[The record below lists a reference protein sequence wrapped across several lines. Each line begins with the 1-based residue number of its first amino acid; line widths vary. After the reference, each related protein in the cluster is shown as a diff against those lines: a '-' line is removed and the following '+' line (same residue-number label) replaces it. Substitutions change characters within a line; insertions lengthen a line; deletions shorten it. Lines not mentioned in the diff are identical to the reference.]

1 VTGLFTVQLQ
11 NKIVEPD
18 SVKDPSLQIKSAKA
32 GELPG
37 KRGRLHPVLGGCL
50 IINADDWG
58 RDPRTTDRTFECF
71 QHGALSSASG
81 MVFMQD
87 SERAAAIAIE
97 HGFDVGLHLNLS
109 APFSA
114 PGTPTRLATDHQ
126 KVREYLCARRSAR
139 LLYHPGLANSFEYAV
154 ASQLEEFTRL
164 YGRTPDRID
173 GHHHMHL
180 SANVLLQ
187 GLLPSGTIV
196 RRHFSY
202 DPGEK
207 MLRNSVFRLYSR
219 ALLAGRYRV
228 TDFFFSLPPLAPEVR
243 LRRIFSLTQRSVVEL
258 ETHPVNPEEYRFL
271 TGGDLLRWT
280 TLCPPAATFG
290 KPAVLQSA
298 QDRLRTQ

>member
-1 VTGLFTVQLQ
+1 MQLQ
-11 NKIVEPD
+11 NKIVEQD
-18 SVKDPSLQIKSAKA
+18 AVKDPPLQISLANP

-37 KRGRLHPVLGGCL
+37 KDARLQSALGGRL

-58 RDPRTTDRTFECF
+58 RDAQTTDRTFECF
-71 QHGALSSASG
+71 QHSALSSASG

-87 SERAAAIAIE
+87 SVRAAGIATE
-97 HGFDVGLHLNLS
+97 QGFDIGLHLNLS

-114 PGTPTRLATDHQ
+114 PDVQTHLATHHQ
-126 KVREYLCARRSAR
+126 KVREYLCAHSVAR
-139 LLYHPGLANSFEYAV
+139 LLYHPRLANSFEYV
-154 ASQLEEFTRL
+154 VTRQIEEFSRL
-164 YGRTPDRID
+164 YGRIPDRID

-202 DPGEK
+202 ERSEK

-243 LRRIFSLTQRSVVEL
+243 LQRIFGFTQRSVVEL
-258 ETHPVNPEEYRFL
+258 ETHPINPEEYRFL
-271 TGGDLLRWT
+271 TGGDLTRWT
-280 TLCPPAATFG
+280 MDCPPALNFSKALG
-290 KPAVLQSA
+290 SLQA
-298 QDRLRTQ
+298 KDGLRTL

>member
-1 VTGLFTVQLQ
+1 LIVQLQ
-11 NKIVEPD
+11 NKIVEQD
-18 SVKDPSLQIKSAKA
+18 SVKDPLLQTKSANA
-32 GELPG
+32 GEPPG
-37 KRGRLHPVLGGCL
+37 TNTRLQPALGGCL

-58 RDPRTTDRTFECF
+58 RDGRTTDRTFECF

-87 SERAAAIAIE
+87 SARAASFATEQGLDI
-97 HGFDVGLHLNLS
+97 GLHLNLS
-109 APFSA
+109 VPFSA
-114 PGTPTRLATDHQ
+114 PDVPTRLATHHQ
-126 KVREYLCARRSAR
+126 KVREYLCAHSVAR
-139 LLYHPGLANSFEYAV
+139 LLYHPGLANSFEYVV
-154 ASQLEEFTRL
+154 ARQLEEFSRL

-202 DPGEK
+202 EPGEK
-207 MLRNSVFRLYSR
+207 IFRNSVFRLFSR

-243 LRRIFSLTQRSVVEL
+243 LQRIFSLTQRSVVEL
-258 ETHPVNPEEYRFL
+258 ETHPINPEEYRFL
-271 TGGDLLRWT
+271 TGGDLIRWT
-280 TLCPPAATFG
+280 MDCPPALNFSN
-290 KPAVLQSA
+290 AVGSLQAKDS
-298 QDRLRTQ
+298 LRTQ

>member
-1 VTGLFTVQLQ
+1 MQLQ
-11 NKIVEPD
+11 NKIVEQD
-18 SVKDPSLQIKSAKA
+18 SVKDPLLKTNATNA

-37 KRGRLHPVLGGCL
+37 TNTPLRPVLGGCL

-58 RDPRTTDRTFECF
+58 RDARTTDRTLECF
-71 QHGALSSASG
+71 QHGVLSSASG

-87 SERAAAIAIE
+87 SSRAADIATERGLDI
-97 HGFDVGLHLNLS
+97 GLHLNLT

-114 PGTPTRLATDHQ
+114 PEAPTRLASHQQ
-126 KVREYLCARRSAR
+126 KVREYLCAHRFAR
-139 LLYHPGLANSFEYAV
+139 LLYNPGLANSFEYAV
-154 ASQLEEFTRL
+154 ARQFDEFSRL

-202 DPGEK
+202 EPGEK
-207 MLRNSVFRLYSR
+207 MLRNSFFRLYSR
-219 ALLAGRYRV
+219 VLLGGRYRV
-228 TDFFFSLPPLAPEVR
+228 MDFLFSLPPFAPAVRMQRMFNLA
-243 LRRIFSLTQRSVVEL
+243 RRFIVEM
-258 ETHPVNPEEYRFL
+258 ETHPINPEEYRFL

-280 TLCPPAATFG
+280 TDCPPAPTFG
-290 KPAVLQSA
+290 KAVTLQGA
-298 QDRLRTQ
+298 